1 MNKPLRRLAAA
12 VMVMFA
18 LLLINANYIQVVKA
32 NSLHNNSA
40 NPRLIQEEYSRKRGP
55 ILVGG
60 KPVAQ
65 SVATTDRL
73 KFRRIYAPG
82 KLYAPVTG
90 FYSLVYGATEI
101 ERAENS
107 ILAGTDDSLFVRRVI
122 DLLTRV
128 PPQGGSVSLTINEKA
143 QRAAY
148 QGLAGR
154 KGAVVAVNPTTGAIL
169 ALVSSP
175 TFDPNL
181 LSSHDTTA
189 IRANYKRLS
198 KDPDNP
204 MLNRAPRETYTPGST
219 FKLVTAAAALQNGYT
234 PTTKVFNGAV
244 LNLPQTT
251 ANLPNE
257 NGRPC
262 APGTATLTDA
272 LAFSCNAAFGK
283 VGLDLGADKIA
294 AQATKFGF
302 GSAFDVPMRSAVS
315 VFPGDLNA
323 PQTAQSAIGQFSVR
337 ATPLQMAMVAAAI
350 ANRGVLMSPYLVQD
364 VRGPDLSIL
373 QTTKPESL
381 GVAMSPQSAQELT
394 AMMVNVVEH
403 GTGTNGQIPGVR
415 VAGKTGTA
423 QQGGGRRP
431 HAWFVSFAPADNNPQ
446 VAVAVI
452 IENGGGASEISG
464 NQLAAPI
471 ANKVMRAVLG
481 R

>member
-12 VMVMFA
+12 VMVMFG
-18 LLLINANYIQVVKA
+18 LLLINANYIQVIKA

-60 KPVAQ
+60 EPVAL
-65 SVATTDRL
+65 SVATADRL
-73 KFRRIYAPG
+73 KFKRTYTAG
-82 KLYAPVTG
+82 KLYAPATG
-90 FYSLVYGATEI
+90 FYSLVYGSTGI
-101 ERAENS
+101 EQAENS
-107 ILAGTDDSLFVRRVI
+107 ILSGSDSSLFVRRVI
-122 DLLTRV
+122 DVLTRV
-128 PPQGGSVSLTINEKA
+128 PPQGGSVSLTLNAKA

-175 TFDPNL
+175 SFDPNL

-189 IRANYKRLS
+189 IRSNYTKLNA
-198 KDPDNP
+198 DPNNP
-204 MLNRAPRETYTPGST
+204 MLNRALRETYTPGST
-219 FKLVTAAAALQNGYT
+219 FKLVTSAAALENGFT
-234 PTTKVFNGAV
+234 PTTKVFNGPV

-294 AQATKFGF
+294 AQASKFGF
-302 GSAFDVPMRSAVS
+302 GKAFTVPMRSAIS
-315 VFPGDLNA
+315 VFPSDLNA
-323 PQTAQSAIGQFSVR
+323 PQTAQSAIGQYSVR

-350 ANRGVLMSPYLVQD
+350 ANRGVLMSPYLVQE
-364 VRGPDLSIL
+364 VRGPDLSL
-373 QTTKPESL
+373 LKTTKPESL

-394 AMMVNVVEH
+394 AMMVNVVDH
-403 GTGTNGQIPGVR
+403 GTGTNGQIAGIK

-431 HAWFVSFAPADNNPQ
+431 HAWFVSFAPADNPK